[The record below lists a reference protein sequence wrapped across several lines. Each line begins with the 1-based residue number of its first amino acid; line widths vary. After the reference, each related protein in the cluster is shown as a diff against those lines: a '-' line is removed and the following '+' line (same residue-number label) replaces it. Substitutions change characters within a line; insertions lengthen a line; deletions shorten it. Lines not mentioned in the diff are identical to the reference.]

1 MGYYGGD
8 SVQSEDTGKLTPKME
23 IINKERLLLKV
34 TCDTPRDPLHFY
46 VTVTDA
52 QGHSTGRMELTGSEV
67 NVSYRTYTVTMVL
80 DDLTEGKRFSQQRRF
95 RQLTPGSDLTLK
107 VEVESDSRLVDS
119 VTGKLT
125 TNSLFAEVRDGGTT
139 AVVTYARHLQNL
151 DEGSGLP
158 TAITR
163 ALQEQDI
170 QFVNTGMDDGWD
182 SCYPGRKFTP
192 IYNENLAY
200 YDSTVAVG
208 TQSYH
213 PVIYELP
220 VDTDGDGGL
229 FESFRGTLRNIR
241 LCGAQIS
248 AGGNAGGLVGS
259 LRGGT
264 TIEGCQVYLSP
275 TRDKLSSKSEQ
286 DIWIS
291 GATAGGL
298 VGRCGY
304 DLTVRNSFA
313 SSVLEGGRYAGGLV
327 GYISGAR
334 TVYVEHSYADCYLY
348 ASGTTG
354 GLIGSCI
361 GRADITLRDCYT
373 AGFQEA
379 DVMAGL
385 VGGELSYGDVI
396 DTCYSASARLNGS
409 EKLTYSTAKPADV
422 TTDKP
427 DITSTYYMSHGDHD
441 MDGTVF
447 ADYEQ
452 WSGRSRAD
460 AIEKYLNDA
469 FTAETGG
476 SDTVAYNLVDGMG
489 LGAYSYPRLM
499 GLTHYGDW
507 QAQFEAGTL
516 VYYEVYSD
524 GSYGFRGANKSTV
537 KTTGTV
543 AGDGY
548 GMVYSTLPEQDLTVR
563 YSLGGGRSPLPCTV
577 PTPSTWAGATT
588 CCPCP
593 GHW

>member
-1 MGYYGGD
+1 MTERKLQRNRRGFTLTEVLLALAILIILLALAMIPISRHQRSIRQSELDSKAETIYLAAQNRLSQLQASGRSDEYGKDRATALNNIPWDAEQDKYTTSTLYYVTSAAKSTDTSAAGSILPREQVEAELWDANWVIEYDPGSGSVYAVFYSEKPMQYSFDAFNPLRSRDRRVQEGATVGYYGGD

-158 TAITR
+158 AAITR

-182 SCYPGRKFTP
+182 SCYPGRNFTP

-241 LCGAQIS
+241 LCGAEIS
-248 AGGNAGGLVGS
+248 AGGNAGGLAGS

-275 TRDKLSSKSEQ
+275 TRDKLSSKNEQ

-313 SSVLEGGRYAGGLV
+313 STVLKGGRYAGGLV
-327 GYISGAR
+327 GYISG
-334 TVYVEHSYADCYLY
+334 
-348 ASGTTG
+348 
-354 GLIGSCI
+354 
-361 GRADITLRDCYT
+361 
-373 AGFQEA
+373 
-379 DVMAGL
+379 
-385 VGGELSYGDVI
+385 
-396 DTCYSASARLNGS
+396 
-409 EKLTYSTAKPADV
+409 
-422 TTDKP
+422 TD
-427 DITSTYYMSHGDHD
+427 
-441 MDGTVF
+441 
-447 ADYEQ
+447 
-452 WSGRSRAD
+452 R
-460 AIEKYLNDA
+460 
-469 FTAETGG
+469 
-476 SDTVAYNLVDGMG
+476 
-489 LGAYSYPRLM
+489 
-499 GLTHYGDW
+499 
-507 QAQFEAGTL
+507 
-516 VYYEVYSD
+516 
-524 GSYGFRGANKSTV
+524 KSV
-537 KTTGTV
+537 V
-543 AGDGY
+543 
-548 GMVYSTLPEQDLTVR
+548 
-563 YSLGGGRSPLPCTV
+563 
-577 PTPSTWAGATT
+577 
-588 CCPCP
+588 
-593 GHW
+593 

>member
-1 MGYYGGD
+1 
-8 SVQSEDTGKLTPKME
+8 
-23 IINKERLLLKV
+23 
-34 TCDTPRDPLHFY
+34 
-46 VTVTDA
+46 
-52 QGHSTGRMELTGSEV
+52 
-67 NVSYRTYTVTMVL
+67 
-80 DDLTEGKRFSQQRRF
+80 
-95 RQLTPGSDLTLK
+95 
-107 VEVESDSRLVDS
+107 
-119 VTGKLT
+119 
-125 TNSLFAEVRDGGTT
+125 
-139 AVVTYARHLQNL
+139 
-151 DEGSGLP
+151 
-158 TAITR
+158 
-163 ALQEQDI
+163 
-170 QFVNTGMDDGWD
+170 MDDGWD

-248 AGGNAGGLVGS
+248 AGGNAGGLAGS

-327 GYISGAR
+327 GYISGTR

-361 GRADITLRDCYT
+361 GTADITLRDCYT

-379 DVMAGL
+379 DVMA
-385 VGGELSYGDVI
+385 VWWAVSCP
-396 DTCYSASARLNGS
+396 TATS
-409 EKLTYSTAKPADV
+409 STPVTAPA
-422 TTDKP
+422 
-427 DITSTYYMSHGDHD
+427 
-441 MDGTVF
+441 
-447 ADYEQ
+447 
-452 WSGRSRAD
+452 
-460 AIEKYLNDA
+460 
-469 FTAETGG
+469 
-476 SDTVAYNLVDGMG
+476 
-489 LGAYSYPRLM
+489 
-499 GLTHYGDW
+499 
-507 QAQFEAGTL
+507 
-516 VYYEVYSD
+516 
-524 GSYGFRGANKSTV
+524 
-537 KTTGTV
+537 
-543 AGDGY
+543 
-548 GMVYSTLPEQDLTVR
+548 
-563 YSLGGGRSPLPCTV
+563 
-577 PTPSTWAGATT
+577 
-588 CCPCP
+588 P
-593 GHW
+593 G

>member
-1 MGYYGGD
+1 MTERKLQRNRRGFTLTEVLLALAILIILLALAMDPISRHQRNIRQSELDSKAETIYLAAQNRLSQLQASGRSDEYGKDRATALNNIPWDAEQDKYTTSTLYYVTSAAKSNDTSAAGSILPREQVEAELWDANWVIEYDPGSGSVYAVFYSEKPMQYSFDAFNPLRSRDRRVQEGATVGYYGGD

-182 SCYPGRKFTP
+182 SCYPGRRFTP
-192 IYNENLAY
+192 IYNENLNY

-241 LCGAQIS
+241 LCGAEIS
-248 AGGNAGGLVGS
+248 AGGNAGGLAGS
-259 LRGGT
+259 LG
-264 TIEGCQVYLSP
+264 
-275 TRDKLSSKSEQ
+275 
-286 DIWIS
+286 
-291 GATAGGL
+291 
-298 VGRCGY
+298 
-304 DLTVRNSFA
+304 
-313 SSVLEGGRYAGGLV
+313 
-327 GYISGAR
+327 
-334 TVYVEHSYADCYLY
+334 VEFVKILFVD
-348 ASGTTG
+348 
-354 GLIGSCI
+354 
-361 GRADITLRDCYT
+361 
-373 AGFQEA
+373 F
-379 DVMAGL
+379 
-385 VGGELSYGDVI
+385 
-396 DTCYSASARLNGS
+396 LN
-409 EKLTYSTAKPADV
+409 
-422 TTDKP
+422 
-427 DITSTYYMSHGDHD
+427 
-441 MDGTVF
+441 
-447 ADYEQ
+447 
-452 WSGRSRAD
+452 
-460 AIEKYLNDA
+460 
-469 FTAETGG
+469 
-476 SDTVAYNLVDGMG
+476 
-489 LGAYSYPRLM
+489 
-499 GLTHYGDW
+499 
-507 QAQFEAGTL
+507 
-516 VYYEVYSD
+516 
-524 GSYGFRGANKSTV
+524 
-537 KTTGTV
+537 
-543 AGDGY
+543 
-548 GMVYSTLPEQDLTVR
+548 
-563 YSLGGGRSPLPCTV
+563 
-577 PTPSTWAGATT
+577 
-588 CCPCP
+588 
-593 GHW
+593 